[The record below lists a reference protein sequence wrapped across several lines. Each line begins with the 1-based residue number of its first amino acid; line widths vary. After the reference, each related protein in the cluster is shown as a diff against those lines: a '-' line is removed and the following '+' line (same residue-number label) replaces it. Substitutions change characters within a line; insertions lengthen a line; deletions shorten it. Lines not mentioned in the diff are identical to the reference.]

1 MVQTDLLGLVM
12 SLEPGELER
21 VGGCVVLG
29 CVSPRGG
36 RCRSYSSRPQ
46 PRVDRSE
53 QVGMTTTGEQAALNA
68 GASAE
73 ECAEI
78 VAVHRAAAT
87 AASGSLAAVSP
98 NHVLS
103 GYADLRGLGVS
114 HAECVQVAGALIDM
128 MGYRGL
134 FVRGY
139 DHASILDV
147 SGRYGAWTYLKV
159 VSQGAT
165 AADIGRLAAAGVN
178 LREYGYTL
186 EVNPDGTHNL
196 VMEAFDGGLP
206 ASRIDRFVDAL
217 WAARQTRMPGDPV
230 LVHVPT
236 VVFELIA
243 GS

>member
-87 AASGSLAAVSP
+87 AASGSLAAASP

-147 SGRYGAWTYLKV
+147 SGRYGAWTYIGLIC
-159 VSQGAT
+159 SGAT
-165 AADIGRLAAAGVN
+165 AADIERLDAAGVN
-178 LREYGYTL
+178 LREYRGTL
-186 EVNPDGTHNL
+186 DVNPDGTHNL
-196 VMEAFDGGLP
+196 VMEALDGGLP
-206 ASRIDRFVDAL
+206 SSLIDEFIGAL
-217 WAARQTRMPGDPV
+217 WAARSTRWPGDPDV
-230 LVHVPT
+230 VHVPT
-236 VVFELIA
+236 IVLEIVA